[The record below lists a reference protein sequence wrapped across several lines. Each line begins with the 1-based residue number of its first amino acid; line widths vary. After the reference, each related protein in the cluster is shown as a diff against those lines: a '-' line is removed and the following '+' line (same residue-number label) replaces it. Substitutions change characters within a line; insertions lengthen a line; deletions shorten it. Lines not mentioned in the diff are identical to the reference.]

1 MIIPLVLGALGLV
14 ALLASNKKPAGTSG
28 VASDKL
34 ALLPQGLNGMAKQA
48 IATNDPQT
56 LNTAADALDAQ
67 GFHDQ
72 AQLLRATASAAA
84 GKNAGGPQLPDAM
97 KVLMAQALSALTVDG
112 TGKIVGPVNAQGIQ
126 IASAASAQL
135 RAAGF
140 TQAADSL
147 DVFINRAQAVLPPA
161 TPDKQLPLPGLDPAL
176 AAQVNTAIQTVRDPA
191 KLRQLIAIL
200 KGLPSTPQTQQAI
213 TTLTALAD
221 QLDAAIAASNAMS
234 QINAAIPSSPGQP
247 TIPVNVIPSG
257 PIPVPSVPVPG
268 AAPAQKS
275 KQQIL
280 AESVASGLI
289 RLQNAAAGNV
299 KKVQGKE
306 DKASVSRFQAQEK
319 LTQDGKAGP
328 GTMLNLAKYTGQLP
342 LVMYWPQGSNAQS
355 VFKYRASLQDL
366 ADKADAAGNPQ
377 MASDLRASAAAER
390 GQGGIVGAMPA
401 AG

>member
-14 ALLASNKKPAGTSG
+14 ALLASNKKPAGSAA
-28 VASDKL
+28 ASDSL
-34 ALLPQGLNGMAKQA
+34 SLLPQGLNGMAKQA

-67 GFHDQ
+67 GFHAQ
-72 AQLLRATASAAA
+72 ATLLRQTAQGSAKGGTAQL
-84 GKNAGGPQLPDAM
+84 PEAM

-112 TGKIVGPVNAQGIQ
+112 TGKIVGPVTAQGIQ

-140 TQAADSL
+140 REAADSL
-147 DVFINRAQAVLPPA
+147 DVFIARAQAVVPPA

-176 AAQVNTAIQTVRDPA
+176 AAQVNQAIATVRDPQ

-200 KGLPSTPQTQQAI
+200 KGLPTTPQTTQAI

-221 QLDAAIAASNAMS
+221 QLDAAIAAAQAMQQIS
-234 QINAAIPSSPGQP
+234 QLTPASPGQP
-247 TIPVNVIPSG
+247 AVNVNVIPSG
-257 PIPVPSVPVPG
+257 PVPVPSVPVPG
-268 AAPAQKS
+268 LPPAAKS

-280 AESVASGLI
+280 AESVATGLV

-306 DKASVSRFQAQEK
+306 DKASVTRFQAQEK

-328 GTMLNLAKYTGQLP
+328 GTLLAMAKYTGALP
-342 LVMYWPQGSNAQS
+342 LVMYWPQKSNAQS
-355 VFKYRASLQDL
+355 VFAYRTKLQDL
-366 ADKADAAGNPQ
+366 ADAADAAGNAQ
-377 MASDLRASAAAER
+377 MGSDLRASAAAER
-390 GQGGIVGAMPA
+390 GQGGIVGSMPA
-401 AG
+401 

>member
-14 ALLASNKKPAGTSG
+14 ALLASNKKPANG
-28 VASDKL
+28 ASSDSL

-67 GFHDQ
+67 GFHAQ
-72 AQLLRATASAAA
+72 AELLRRQASSSSS
-84 GKNAGGPQLPDAM
+84 KGGPQLPEAM
-97 KVLMAQALSALTVDG
+97 KVLMAQALSALTVSASG
-112 TGKIVGPVNAQGIQ
+112 QIQGPVTAQGIQ

-140 TQAADSL
+140 TEAANSL
-147 DVFINRAQAVLPPA
+147 DVFIARAQAVVPPA

-176 AAQVNTAIQTVRDPA
+176 AAQVNQAIATVRDPQ

-200 KGLPSTPQTQQAI
+200 KGLPPAPQTTQAI

-221 QLDAAIAASNAMS
+221 QLDAAIAASQAMQ
-234 QINAAIPSSPGQP
+234 QINQVTNQQSAGQP
-247 TIPVNVIPSG
+247 QLPGNVNVIPSG
-257 PIPVPSVPVPG
+257 PIPVPAVPVPG
-268 AAPAQKS
+268 QSPAAKS

-280 AESVASGLI
+280 AEGVASGLV

-306 DKASVSRFQAQEK
+306 DKASITRFQAQEK

-328 GTMLNLAKYTGQLP
+328 GTTLALAKYTGQLP
-342 LVMYWPQGSNAQS
+342 LVMYWPQKSNAQS
-355 VFKYRASLQDL
+355 VFAYRAKLQDL
-366 ADKADAAGNPQ
+366 ADAADAAGNPQ
-377 MASDLRASAAAER
+377 MGSDLRASAAAER
-390 GQGGIVGAMPA
+390 GQGGIVGTMPA
-401 AG
+401 

>member
-14 ALLASNKKPAGTSG
+14 ALLASNKKPTGSAA
-28 VASDKL
+28 ASDSL
-34 ALLPQGLNGMAKQA
+34 GLLPQGLNGMAKQA
-48 IATNDPQT
+48 LATNDPQT

-67 GFHDQ
+67 GFHEQ
-72 AQLLRATASAAA
+72 ATLLRQTAAAASGKGGNAQLPET
-84 GKNAGGPQLPDAM
+84 M

-112 TGKIVGPVNAQGIQ
+112 TGKIVGPVTAQGIQ

-140 TQAADSL
+140 KEAADSL
-147 DVFINRAQAVLPPA
+147 DVFITRAQAVVPPP
-161 TPDKQLPLPGLDPAL
+161 TPDKQLPLPGMDPAL
-176 AAQVNTAIQTVRDPA
+176 AAQVNQAIATVRDPA

-200 KGLPSTPQTQQAI
+200 KGLPSTPQTSQAI

-221 QLDAAIAASNAMS
+221 QLDAAIAAAQAMQQIS
-234 QINAAIPSSPGQP
+234 QVTPASPGQP
-247 TIPVNVIPSG
+247 QPAGNVNVIPSG

-268 AAPAQKS
+268 QLPAAKS

-280 AESVASGLI
+280 AESVASGLV

-306 DKASVSRFQAQEK
+306 DKASVTRFQAQEK

-328 GTMLNLAKYTGQLP
+328 GTLLAMAKYTGALP
-342 LVMYWPQGSNAQS
+342 LVMYWPQKSNAQS
-355 VFKYRASLQDL
+355 VFAYRAKLQDL
-366 ADKADAAGNPQ
+366 ADAADAAGNAQ
-377 MASDLRASAAAER
+377 MGSDLRASAAAER
-390 GQGGIVGAMPA
+390 GQGGIVGTMPA
-401 AG
+401 